1 MPRIALRPMSEEF
14 KALNLGDTRLNRRV
28 QQIADALA
36 AAPSA
41 GLPRA
46 SRTTAALEATYRL
59 LSNPR
64 VEPKMILEPHL
75 EETRV
80 RAFGERALLA
90 IHDTTEF
97 GFGGETRANL
107 GRTHNHKPGFFA
119 HVSLGVRASDREPVG
134 LLACRTWARQHPP
147 TPKKE
152 RRTARY
158 TKRVDKESNR
168 WKEAVD
174 EIEDRFEGSAS
185 LIHVVDREG
194 DQYRLMAAIV
204 GHESRFIVRSSTDR
218 ALFSGGGS
226 MWHAASKAEVVFDR
240 EVQLS
245 RRRTIHKRAVHGP
258 RDTRTARLGVSAT
271 PVEMRRAHGP
281 AGRGTPPSL
290 TVNVVRVVE
299 LDPPDDVEPV
309 TWILLTNLPVE
320 RPEEIEFV
328 VDCYRARW
336 MIEEFFKAVKTGCAY
351 EKL

>member
-1 MPRIALRPMSEEF
+1 MPAIALRMMSDEF
-14 KALNLGDTRLNRRV
+14 KAVNLGDARLNRRL

-36 AAPSA
+36 ASPSA

-64 VEPKMILEPHL
+64 VGPKMILEPHL

-218 ALFSGGGS
+218 ALFSGG
-226 MWHAASKAEVVFDR
+226 R
-240 EVQLS
+240 
-245 RRRTIHKRAVHGP
+245 
-258 RDTRTARLGVSAT
+258 
-271 PVEMRRAHGP
+271 
-281 AGRGTPPSL
+281 
-290 TVNVVRVVE
+290 
-299 LDPPDDVEPV
+299 
-309 TWILLTNLPVE
+309 
-320 RPEEIEFV
+320 
-328 VDCYRARW
+328 
-336 MIEEFFKAVKTGCAY
+336 
-351 EKL
+351 